1 MKRTCTALAMF
12 FLLAGPAALVAQQQP
27 TTVQLPTF
35 SFFGVGT
42 SVSVPDRGS
51 TYLGGVNRAS
61 TGMNEFKT
69 PLTPFRNR
77 SFGMERSASN
87 MSVSV
92 FIHDFDAMEEALL
105 GDQPAPGMALGP
117 RWPQTGPERLT
128 ARSAAP
134 APPAASVAQILQ
146 DRAREQLSRQQEAE
160 NFFQRGRSAE
170 ESGKPNVARIYYQM
184 AARRASGD
192 LKQQVA
198 ARLEAL
204 DKAKEPPKL
213 AQGTP

>member
-1 MKRTCTALAMF
+1 MKPTCTVLTTF
-12 FLLAGPAALVAQQQP
+12 VVLLAPAALVAQQP

-51 TYLGGVNRAS
+51 VYLGGVNRAA
-61 TGMNEFKT
+61 TGMNEFGA
-69 PLTPFRNR
+69 PLMPFRNR

-105 GDQPAPGMALGP
+105 GGQAAPGTALAP
-117 RWPQTGPERLT
+117 RWPRSGPERLT
-128 ARSAAP
+128 ARSATP
-134 APPAASVAQILQ
+134 APPAPDVAQILE
-146 DRAREQLSRQQEAE
+146 DRAREQVARRQEAE
-160 NFFQRGRSAE
+160 DFFQRGRSAE

-184 AARRASGD
+184 AARRAAGE

-198 ARLEAL
+198 ARLAAM